1 MSPTPRT
8 DFGPSIA
15 RRDGHLPSGRGGFT
29 LIEVMVALIILTVG
43 VLGLA
48 ATTVWAVRQS
58 TVSELTT
65 ERAAAVQTVVERLRA
80 SDYATLAAGTDSVGR
95 FAVEWAIVDGN
106 RSKLVNLV
114 TVGPGLASGSGGGMP
129 SLRGIVA
136 DTFSYRIMEP

>member
-1 MSPTPRT
+1 MITSNLNVPVAPAPVPTAESSP
-8 DFGPSIA
+8 
-15 RRDGHLPSGRGGFT
+15 RGGFT

-48 ATTVWAVRQS
+48 ATTIWVVRQG
-58 TVSELTT
+58 TLAELTT
-65 ERAAAVQTVVERLRA
+65 ERTAAVQTVVERLRA
-80 SDYATLAAGTDSVGR
+80 SDYTTLAAGSDSVGR

-114 TVGPGLASGSGGGMP
+114 TVGPGLTSGTGMP
-129 SLRGIVA
+129 SLSGNVA